1 MKPIKSIEGFAKWML
16 RSSVLLFIIFYF
28 YEIVKTFNFESVYYL
43 VVLLFFVFGVLLF
56 AGGFRK
62 NASLTVISG
71 LMVFLISLF
80 FIARGYHGLIIDK
93 NLIVYIFPASV
104 GLFFL
109 SKGNA

>member
-1 MKPIKSIEGFAKWML
+1 
-16 RSSVLLFIIFYF
+16 IFYF

-43 VVLLFFVFGVLLF
+43 VILLFFVFGVLLF

-62 NASLTVISG
+62 NASLTIIAG
-71 LMVFLISLF
+71 LMVFLISIF
-80 FIARGYHGLIIDK
+80 FIARGYHGLILDK

>member
-28 YEIVKTFNFESVYYL
+28 YETVKTFNFESVYYL
-43 VVLLFFVFGVLLF
+43 ITLIFFVFGVLLF

-80 FIARGYHGLIIDK
+80 FIARGYHGLIMDR